1 MSHAI
6 IKRFPDTSGCLHKQA
21 SKPRVME
28 NFEFVQCFD
37 CNFVIGYQLDGSGN
51 RTGITEIVQL
61 EELPSDL
68 PAQ

>member
-1 MSHAI
+1 
-6 IKRFPDTSGCLHKQA
+6 
-21 SKPRVME
+21 ME